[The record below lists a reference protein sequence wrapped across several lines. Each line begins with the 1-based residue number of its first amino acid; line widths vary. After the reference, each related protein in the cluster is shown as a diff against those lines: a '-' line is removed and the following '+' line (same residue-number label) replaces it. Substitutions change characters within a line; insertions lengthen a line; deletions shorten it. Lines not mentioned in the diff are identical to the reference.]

1 MTESPAEGE
10 AVSFE
15 TQVKPLFRE
24 KDRQSMSSAFD
35 LWSYD
40 SVSGHA
46 DAIVARLRSGTMPC
60 DGPWPQPQ
68 IDLFERWIDTG
79 KLP

>member
-1 MTESPAEGE
+1 MTEGPTQGE
-10 AVSFE
+10 TISFE
-15 TQVKPLFRE
+15 SKVKPLFRE
-24 KDRQSMSSAFD
+24 RDQQSMSSRFD

-40 SVSGHA
+40 SVSEHA

-60 DGPWPQPQ
+60 DGAWPQSQ
-68 IDLFERWIDTG
+68 TDLFQRWIDTG